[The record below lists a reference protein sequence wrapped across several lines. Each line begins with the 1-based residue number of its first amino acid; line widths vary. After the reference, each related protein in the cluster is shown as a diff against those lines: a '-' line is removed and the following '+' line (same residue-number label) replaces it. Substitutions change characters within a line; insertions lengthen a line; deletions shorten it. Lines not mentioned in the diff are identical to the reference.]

1 MGTFAALTFK
11 LIRESALQVLLEV
24 IYRQDKTET
33 EILAA
38 IQDNTHEIIIC
49 SSIQS
54 FGRMPFVVFCLSA
67 AKVEVLCLFSFMI
80 YQAEKKAS
88 FTRQSYMEDSSRIQI
103 SLFGQ
108 SPCLCKKKECNNP
121 TKDKFVQFSF
131 DLNNY

>member
-24 IYRQDKTET
+24 IHRQDKTET
-33 EILAA
+33 KILAA
-38 IQDNTHEIIIC
+38 IQDNTLEIII
-49 SSIQS
+49 SPSIQS
-54 FGRMPFVVFCLSA
+54 FGRMLFFCLSA

-103 SLFGQ
+103 S
-108 SPCLCKKKECNNP
+108 
-121 TKDKFVQFSF
+121 
-131 DLNNY
+131 

>member
-24 IYRQDKTET
+24 IHRQDKTET

-38 IQDNTHEIIIC
+38 IQDNTDEIINS

-103 SLFGQ
+103 S
-108 SPCLCKKKECNNP
+108 
-121 TKDKFVQFSF
+121 
-131 DLNNY
+131 